1 MVGVEMKALADY
13 QDCISI
19 AAACL
24 ETLKADG
31 QISESHFHQL
41 ISILNSSYYTLMI
54 ALPPGSTP
62 IELIDSGIMLITTR
76 VE

>member
-1 MVGVEMKALADY
+1 MKAISDY
-13 QDCISI
+13 QDCINL
-19 AAACL
+19 AATCL
-24 ETLKADG
+24 EVLRANNL
-31 QISESHFHQL
+31 ISEAHFHQL